1 MHEALEGHEPE
12 GQVKSPLTM
21 PVTVTLAILAV
32 FIAVATLLGNGAS
45 KEEILL
51 QSQEADQWAFFQA
64 KNDGLRIAQS
74 DVVLLGALQPVDK
87 EIAATAREKYE
98 KEVERYTEEKD
109 EAQKEAQD
117 LKQERLLTE
126 RRGRRYETAEVIL
139 EIGLILCTFTLLTSK
154 KVFWY
159 SGMLLGA
166 IGVVV
171 GFSGFLLH

>member
-1 MHEALEGHEPE
+1 MHEVLEEQEHEGHEK
-12 GQVKSPLTM
+12 GPLTM

-32 FIAVATLLGNGAS
+32 FIAVSTLLGNSAS

-64 KNDGLRIAQS
+64 KNDGLRISQS
-74 DVVLLGALQPVDK
+74 IVVLLSTLQPVDK
-87 EIAATAREKYE
+87 GIAAAAREKYE
-98 KEVERYTEEKD
+98 KEVGRYSEEKA
-109 EAQKEAQD
+109 EAQKEAQN

-139 EIGLILCTFTLLTSK
+139 EIGLILCTFTLLTNK
-154 KVFWY
+154 KAFWY

-166 IGVVV
+166 VGIVIGL
-171 GFSGFLLH
+171 SGFLLY